1 MIVFF
6 TGSYPPDKCGV
17 GDYLSNLVRVM
28 ESNRSLDVIV
38 IRSIY
43 ELLKLLLFKSGN
55 ILHFN
60 VQYPTVGYVGGFKSF
75 KPHIAIILAWIF
87 RVSSSVTL
95 HEYSSLSAKA
105 KFFAKIFKL
114 STVIIFTTEYEK
126 LVASCF
132 SSSIVIPIASNIP
145 IATTASLDSTERY
158 YDFIH
163 FGMLAPG
170 KGIEQYI
177 DIIRNI
183 RQRIPG
189 CRAALV
195 GYIPKLFHD
204 YGKRIELIARENC
217 IDIFVDQSESDVSN
231 LLSASKISLF
241 PYPDGISER
250 RGTALAAMMNGC
262 MVITLSGKFSLPLSS
277 ICLINENTIEM
288 LECSIDAIGN
298 MSKYKQMINCA
309 REYCLK
315 RDWIYLAKQYEVV
328 FNEESHCK

>member
-17 GDYLSNLVRVM
+17 GDYLNNLVRAI
-28 ESNRSLDVIV
+28 ESNNSLDVVV

-43 ELLKLLLFKSGN
+43 GLLKLILFKRSK

-60 VQYPTVGYVGGFKSF
+60 VQYPTVGYIGGFKSF
-75 KPHIAIILAWIF
+75 RPHVAIILAWIF

-105 KFFAKIFKL
+105 KFVAKAFKL
-114 STVIIFTTEYEK
+114 SKVIIFTSEYEQS
-126 LVASCF
+126 AAPCF
-132 SSSIVIPIASNIP
+132 SASMVIPIASNIP

-170 KGIEQYI
+170 KGVDEYI
-177 DIIRNI
+177 DLIINI
-183 RQRIPG
+183 RQSIPE

-195 GYIPKLFHD
+195 GYIPELFRD
-204 YGKRIELIARENC
+204 YGKKIELRARENC
-217 IDIFVDQSESDVSN
+217 IDLFVDQSESDVSN
-231 LLSASKISLF
+231 LLSSSKISLF

-262 MVITLSGKFSLPLSS
+262 IVITLSGQFSLPLSS
-277 ICLINENTIEM
+277 ICLIKENNIEM
-288 LECSIDAIGN
+288 LECSINVMNNISA
-298 MSKYKQMINCA
+298 YKDMINCA
-309 REYCLK
+309 REYSLK
-315 RDWIYLAKQYEVV
+315 RDWINLAKQYEVV
-328 FNEESHCK
+328 FNEKSHCK